1 MIDIVAVTFNHGHRL
16 KCFIESILSQTSNNY
31 NLFVIH
37 DGPDE
42 SFRRLE
48 YPNVH
53 LIEHPHRTFDYGHH
67 LRDWALQN
75 VVKSEYVLITNGD
88 NYYTPTMVEEVS
100 KRNEDMIYFDFIH
113 HHDNPRN
120 ENKSTY
126 GLLKSKLENSFID
139 MGSVVVRS
147 SLAKQVGF
155 KSLEMGADWIYFNEI
170 LKLNPSIYKINK
182 VLFVHN

>member
-1 MIDIVAVTFNHGHRL
+1 MIDIIAVTYHHGSRL
-16 KCFIESILSQTSNNY
+16 KCFIESILSQSCKNY

-42 SFRRLE
+42 QFSKLS
-48 YPNVH
+48 YPSVN
-53 LIEHPHRTFDYGHH
+53 LIQHPTRTFNFGHQ

-75 VVKSEYVLITNGD
+75 IVQSEYVLITNGD
-88 NYYTPTMVEEVS
+88 NYYTPNMVEEVS
-100 KRNEDMIYFDFIH
+100 KREEDLIYFDFIH

-126 GLLKSKLENSFID
+126 GFLKSKLENSYID

-147 SLAKQVGF
+147 KLAKQVGF

-170 LKLNPSIYKINK
+170 LKLNPSIAKIDK